1 MMNRLIFGLLS
12 VLVFAHAAFAED
24 KMAQEEEE
32 QHIEVSMRM
41 IGHQVLLRLGDSASR
56 VLPIGK
62 NENSYTISFA
72 TEFGF
77 NPDDLASVIDS
88 VIAATGIAKSYI
100 VEFKS
105 CDSNLVVH
113 SYEVGI
119 SEHENVLACRE
130 RDQPK
135 ACYNLVVTIL
145 KPAVK
150 TSDTELIANTDY
162 GQTDRYIVLAL
173 MLICVLLPMVVVQF
187 LMKKKPVAKP
197 EVDLNIIPIGEY
209 KFNKRKMELWFKDER
224 IELTSKECDLLQLLC
239 DSTNNTVERETIL
252 KMVWG
257 DEGDY
262 VGRTLDVFISK
273 LRKKLEGDSNIKI
286 TNVRGIGYR
295 LVVDTQ

>member
-1 MMNRLIFGLLS
+1 
-12 VLVFAHAAFAED
+12 
-24 KMAQEEEE
+24 
-32 QHIEVSMRM
+32 M
-41 IGHQVLLRLGDSASR
+41 IGHQVLLSVGDSTSR
-56 VLPIGK
+56 VLPIEK
-62 NENSYTISFA
+62 NGNSYSIRFEK
-72 TEFGF
+72 EFGF
-77 NPDDLASVIDS
+77 NPDNLASVIDS
-88 VIAATGIAKSYI
+88 VIAATSIASSYI

-119 SEHENVLACRE
+119 SDQKNVLACKE
-130 RDQPK
+130 RDQPQ
-135 ACYNLVVTIL
+135 ACYNLVITIL
-145 KPAVK
+145 KPAVG
-150 TSDTELIANTDY
+150 TSDAELIASTDD
-162 GQTDRYIVLAL
+162 GQTDKYIVLAVL
-173 MLICVLLPMVVVQF
+173 LICVLLPMVAVRF
-187 LMKKKPVAKP
+187 LMNKKTDIKP

-209 KFNKRKMELWFKDER
+209 KFNKRKMELRFKDER

-286 TNVRGIGYR
+286 TNIRGIGYR
-295 LVVDTQ
+295 LVVDVS